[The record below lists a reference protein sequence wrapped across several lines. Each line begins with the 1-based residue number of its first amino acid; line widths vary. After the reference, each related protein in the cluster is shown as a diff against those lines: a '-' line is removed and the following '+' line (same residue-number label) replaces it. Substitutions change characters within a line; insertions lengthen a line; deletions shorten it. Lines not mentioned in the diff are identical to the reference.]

1 MLTTTYPF
9 RQFLRTS
16 FGTLSDGGYA
26 GLAFLVSRSADAPRL
41 HRGFFHD
48 WSDIHDVTGPYL
60 AVITPAP
67 GGGILLDEELY
78 RTQYGAVVKDVS
90 CLSGGE
96 RISRAV
102 NRTWASS
109 VRMTDVTPSRTA
121 SVRRHQDAHTTVVGD
136 MQEFFGISESLLPC
150 AVIVSLHEKSA
161 QCVALDDESSMY
173 RLLKSIK
180 AEIEPVTTRISQ
192 KEREL
197 AEAKTARARLRNQ
210 QKIDQLQGSL
220 SALNRQWAELKGR
233 LVHDLEAAGLTGD
246 DAALCRWLGERLRT
260 DRPLS
265 GEEREQAR
273 RLVHALRGHGRLDKR
288 LRRVLARLNAGYP
301 AGTEVAVRLAA
312 AEADE
317 EATQD
322 RVGRVKQDLDDLGRD
337 LALGAAVAAAA
348 ASLGLAPDGDSG
360 LREWRELAWPITVLA
375 RPKRTTP
382 QMRFR
387 WS

>member
-1 MLTTTYPF
+1 MLTTTYSF

-41 HRGFFHD
+41 HRGLFQE
-48 WSDIHDVTGPYL
+48 WSAIHDVTGPYL

-67 GGGILLDEELY
+67 GGRILLDEELY

-90 CLSGGE
+90 CLGGGE

-150 AVIVSLHEKSA
+150 AVIVSLHEKSM
-161 QCVALDDESSMY
+161 QCVALDDDSSMY

-180 AEIEPVTTRISQ
+180 AEIEPVTTRISRTEQ
-192 KEREL
+192 QL
-197 AEAKTARARLRNQ
+197 AEAKAVRAQFRNE
-210 QKIDQLQGSL
+210 QKIENLRS
-220 SALNRQWAELKGR
+220 SMAALNRQWADVKGY
-233 LVHDLEAAGLTGD
+233 LVRDLEDAGLTGD
-246 DAALCRWLGERLRT
+246 DDALCRWLAERLRT

-265 GEEREQAR
+265 GEEQEQAR
-273 RLVHALRGHGRLDKR
+273 RLVHALRGRGRLDKR
-288 LRRVLARLNAGYP
+288 LRRVLARFNAGYP

-312 AEADE
+312 AEAGE
-317 EATQD
+317 EAAQH
-322 RVGRVKQDLDDLGRD
+322 RVGRVKQDLDSLGRE
-337 LALGAAVAAAA
+337 LALGAAVTSAA

-360 LREWRELAWPITVLA
+360 LREWRELTWPITVLA
-375 RPKRTTP
+375 RPKRTAP
-382 QMRFR
+382 RMRFR